1 MKKKDP
7 RIGKIFVV
15 DDEQYPVWDK
25 NKKPRLLLVQNI
37 KMGTDEEFEGSYY
50 FVGYD
55 STGKRIVDS
64 AVMLNY
70 LREAT
75 SEEIL
80 LFWPENEKN
89 GPA

>member
-1 MKKKDP
+1 MIKDP

-15 DDEQYPVWDK
+15 DDGQYPVWDSK
-25 NKKPRLLLVQNI
+25 KKPRLLLVQNI

-55 STGKRIVDS
+55 NNGKRIVDR

-70 LREAT
+70 LKEAT

-80 LFWPENEKN
+80 LYWKEDIDD
-89 GPA
+89 